1 MLLVTT
7 ASARAHNPHMPL
19 PSTKATEM
27 DARLQR
33 IKQLTE
39 ELTRVQTDSPRQ
51 RELAE
56 RISQEIDA
64 ARAALKPIAE
74 NQPVTRMSPD
84 ETCVCGSLLF
94 PPELESGIRVPANTD
109 YVCLD
114 YVCLHCGRPYRWVG
128 NPPEL
133 TLLVAADRRDDG
145 DDDDAA

>member
-1 MLLVTT
+1 
-7 ASARAHNPHMPL
+7 MPL
-19 PSTKATEM
+19 PSAKTTDM

-39 ELTRVQTDSPRQ
+39 ELIRVETGSARQ
-51 RELAE
+51 REIVD
-56 RISQEIDA
+56 RIRREVDA
-64 ARAALKPIAE
+64 ARAALNPIAE
-74 NQPVTRMSPD
+74 NQHVTRMSPD

-94 PPELESGIRVPANTD
+94 PPELESGIRVPATTD

-128 NPPEL
+128 NPPKL
-133 TLLVAADRRDDG
+133 TLLVAADRP